1 MQASEFWKA
10 VTVDESGFLDRLL
23 DLLEREKV
31 RYCVVGGQAVN
42 AYVDPLVSL
51 DLDLALAGGELER
64 ILDRFGYEFVVERF
78 PHSLNLASKDS
89 RLRVQIQLDSRYA
102 AFVDRAEL
110 RDVLG
115 RRLPVASLDDLVDGK
130 VWAAS
135 DPTRRSSKRQKDL
148 ADLAR
153 LIERFPHLADR
164 IPEALRAKLI

>member
-1 MQASEFWKA
+1 MQAGEFWKA

-31 RYCVVGGQAVN
+31 RYCVVGGQGVN
-42 AYVDPLVSL
+42 AYVEPLVSL

-89 RLRVQIQLDSRYA
+89 QLRVQIQLDSRYSD
-102 AFVDRAEL
+102 FVDRAEV
-110 RDVLG
+110 REVLG
-115 RRLPVASLDDLVDGK
+115 RRLPVASLVDLVDGK

-135 DPTRRSSKRQKDL
+135 DPTRRPIGPLLGTYRTGDG
-148 ADLAR
+148 
-153 LIERFPHLADR
+153 RFIQLNMMDPDR
-164 IPEALRAKLI
+164 F

>member
-153 LIERFPHLADR
+153 LVERFPHVAER
-164 IPEALRAKLI
+164 VPTELRAKLI

>member
-42 AYVDPLVSL
+42 AYVEPLVSL
-51 DLDLALAGGELER
+51 DLDLALAGGELDR

-78 PHSLNLASKDS
+78 PQRLNLASKDS
-89 RLRVQIQLDSRYA
+89 RLRVQIQLDPRYA

-115 RRLPVASLDDLVDGK
+115 RRLPVASLEDLVDGK

-135 DPTRRSSKRQKDL
+135 DPTRRSSKCQEDL

-164 IPEALRAKLI
+164 IPESLRAKLV

>member
-64 ILDRFGYEFVVERF
+64 ILDHFGYEFAVERF

-89 RLRVQIQLDSRYA
+89 QLRVQIQLDSRYT
-102 AFVDRAEL
+102 AFVDRAQVRE
-110 RDVLG
+110 VLG
-115 RRLPVASLDDLVDGK
+115 RRLPVASLEDLVDGK

-135 DPTRRSSKRQKDL
+135 DPTCRSSKRQKDL

-153 LIERFPHLADR
+153 LIERFPRLADR
-164 IPEALRAKLI
+164 IPESLRAKLI